1 MAAASVQRFS
11 KRIQVMP
18 LLRQAREAASTLST
32 SEVPALKSEVERMA
46 AELRRLRLAEEKA
59 AELAA
64 ALTKRCEL
72 CFDEVS
78 VEQVGSLMC
87 PNEHLICSDCS
98 PDMVRNFLERIGA
111 SDTML
116 DDHSS
121 RGGLIPCV
129 RHNPAFQ
136 PQCSRHYT
144 DQSLARALPD
154 EIFVGYRA
162 AQDDVTENRIWHQ
175 HNQRFQEEVSRMQR
189 QLEGEQAT
197 KREEAAST
205 EFLRRQYPNAKMCP
219 RCRCGPVINENC
231 FDLQSHHNE
240 ASSLASKVKD
250 ASVTELQG
258 VVTNL
263 PPEDRDKVKAA
274 LDLVPRPPKNCRRRV
289 KCGGKTFA
297 PFGLRDDFQPP
308 DPAKTKDFTPYQ
320 PEDGLPEKVDLRN
333 FMSPI
338 EDQSQT
344 NSCCANAVAGAFE
357 YINCKHA
364 GETGDT
370 RGDVS
375 RLFIYYVG
383 RKKDMADEG
392 AMWGKKNSKRAPK
405 DEGMTIQAAISAM
418 QVSGACLAE
427 SWPYDLDKVN
437 EKPGEECFKE
447 AQRYRVLAAER
458 VPMDLDA
465 MRQCLA
471 RGNPIIFGLML
482 TDSFFRPGRGGF
494 VSTPNKTDK
503 RAAQH
508 GLHAMLLVGYNDR
521 QQVFIVRNSWG
532 ESWGDRG
539 YGYVG
544 YDYIA
549 NMDYNFLQ
557 QFTITGLTNAD
568 FTPGPDDGEDFDITD
583 NTDDVSGV
591 ISAPA
596 EPVRP
601 PSVERAEEL
610 DSVTIKL
617 HPTFKDPVR
626 VRQEPPFEFQSRG
639 WGTFD
644 IVVLLKWKN
653 GSIHRT
659 SWELQFDQPDASR
672 PLDLP
677 RAAPAAP
684 AVPAAPAAPAA
695 PVPPRTVPEGTMA
708 PSVEVP
714 PVAPWEEEHRDV
726 FEARGSIDTS
736 AGTTDDD
743 PTRASICERLRST
756 AYLPHSHP
764 QFMFGPTE
772 FEDQPEVMAAKVK
785 ELARLMLMSRKT
797 VAYTGAGISAAVIG
811 QAALSGQHTV
821 GWKADTRAAPPTFT
835 HHALGFLGRQGLL
848 HGWVQQNHDGLP
860 QKAGFPQERINE
872 IHGSW
877 YDPGNPV
884 VKYSGTLHETWLQMA
899 FVATKTADRSLQ
911 PSAPPEG
918 VLAPGAWVM
927 LRRGGRSFKGCVT
940 KVEEKDFQA
949 RFRPAADDDSEEEDD
964 AWEEKG
970 ATSSD
975 RLGEVVT
982 ISKSEK
988 FDLLPSVGGGLGTV
1002 IMNLQQT
1009 AQDGKMTLRLFGKS
1023 DEILR
1028 LLLPELG
1035 FGLSIVKPPVW
1046 PKVSRALVPYDAEG
1060 RRLPPRAKRMWLDL
1074 SRGQEVRLTPGHN
1087 IQGAKQ
1093 PQYMHIG
1100 AAKPITVK
1108 GETRKP
1114 GVGLGRV
1121 VNRCDK
1127 TCSFVLQIEGVQMLG
1142 FCEGMN

>member
-1 MAAASVQRFS
+1 MASATTG
-11 KRIQVMP
+11 P
-18 LLRQAREAASTLST
+18 ST
-32 SEVPALKSEVERMA
+32 S
-46 AELRRLRLAEEKA
+46 
-59 AELAA
+59 
-64 ALTKRCEL
+64 
-72 CFDEVS
+72 
-78 VEQVGSLMC
+78 G
-87 PNEHLICSDCS
+87 
-98 PDMVRNFLERIGA
+98 
-111 SDTML
+111 
-116 DDHSS
+116 
-121 RGGLIPCV
+121 
-129 RHNPAFQ
+129 
-136 PQCSRHYT
+136 
-144 DQSLARALPD
+144 
-154 EIFVGYRA
+154 
-162 AQDDVTENRIWHQ
+162 
-175 HNQRFQEEVSRMQR
+175 
-189 QLEGEQAT
+189 
-197 KREEAAST
+197 
-205 EFLRRQYPNAKMCP
+205 
-219 RCRCGPVINENC
+219 
-231 FDLQSHHNE
+231 
-240 ASSLASKVKD
+240 
-250 ASVTELQG
+250 
-258 VVTNL
+258 
-263 PPEDRDKVKAA
+263 
-274 LDLVPRPPKNCRRRV
+274 VPR
-289 KCGGKTFA
+289 KT
-297 PFGLRDDFQPP
+297 
-308 DPAKTKDFTPYQ
+308 
-320 PEDGLPEKVDLRN
+320 
-333 FMSPI
+333 
-338 EDQSQT
+338 
-344 NSCCANAVAGAFE
+344 
-357 YINCKHA
+357 
-364 GETGDT
+364 
-370 RGDVS
+370 
-375 RLFIYYVG
+375 
-383 RKKDMADEG
+383 
-392 AMWGKKNSKRAPK
+392 
-405 DEGMTIQAAISAM
+405 
-418 QVSGACLAE
+418 
-427 SWPYDLDKVN
+427 
-437 EKPGEECFKE
+437 PGEVCV
-447 AQRYRVLAAER
+447 Q
-458 VPMDLDA
+458 
-465 MRQCLA
+465 
-471 RGNPIIFGLML
+471 
-482 TDSFFRPGRGGF
+482 
-494 VSTPNKTDK
+494 
-503 RAAQH
+503 
-508 GLHAMLLVGYNDR
+508 
-521 QQVFIVRNSWG
+521 
-532 ESWGDRG
+532 
-539 YGYVG
+539 
-544 YDYIA
+544 
-549 NMDYNFLQ
+549 
-557 QFTITGLTNAD
+557 
-568 FTPGPDDGEDFDITD
+568 
-583 NTDDVSGV
+583 
-591 ISAPA
+591 
-596 EPVRP
+596 
-601 PSVERAEEL
+601 EL

-726 FEARGSIDTS
+726 FEARGSIVGVDSADEAMVEAAEEEATDGPGPPPELLRDTS

-764 QFMFGPTE
+764 QFMFGRGYGGPLNAPKVLWRSDQPPRKDHSCPKWLTATE

-884 VKYSGTLHETWLQMA
+884 VKYSGTLHERSYPWMREDADTADLCLVLGTSLGGLNADQ
-899 FVATKTADRSLQ
+899 VATKTADRSLQ

-949 RFRPAADDDSEEEDD
+949 RFRPAADDDSEEED
-964 AWEEKG
+964 
-970 ATSSD
+970 D

-1127 TCSFVLQIEGVQMLG
+1127 TCSFVLQIEGVQMRLG
-1142 FCEGMN
+1142 IWWLESAMRGGVPVLPLVNQAPSFEE

>member
-1 MAAASVQRFS
+1 MALVLGNS
-11 KRIQVMP
+11 
-18 LLRQAREAASTLST
+18 
-32 SEVPALKSEVERMA
+32 
-46 AELRRLRLAEEKA
+46 
-59 AELAA
+59 
-64 ALTKRCEL
+64 
-72 CFDEVS
+72 
-78 VEQVGSLMC
+78 
-87 PNEHLICSDCS
+87 CS
-98 PDMVRNFLERIGA
+98 PAKDGKRYNWTFYVRGA
-111 SDTML
+111 T
-116 DDHSS
+116 
-121 RGGLIPCV
+121 
-129 RHNPAFQ
+129 
-136 PQCSRHYT
+136 
-144 DQSLARALPD
+144 
-154 EIFVGYRA
+154 
-162 AQDDVTENRIWHQ
+162 
-175 HNQRFQEEVSRMQR
+175 
-189 QLEGEQAT
+189 
-197 KREEAAST
+197 
-205 EFLRRQYPNAKMCP
+205 
-219 RCRCGPVINENC
+219 
-231 FDLQSHHNE
+231 
-240 ASSLASKVKD
+240 
-250 ASVTELQG
+250 
-258 VVTNL
+258 
-263 PPEDRDKVKAA
+263 
-274 LDLVPRPPKNCRRRV
+274 
-289 KCGGKTFA
+289 
-297 PFGLRDDFQPP
+297 
-308 DPAKTKDFTPYQ
+308 
-320 PEDGLPEKVDLRN
+320 
-333 FMSPI
+333 
-338 EDQSQT
+338 
-344 NSCCANAVAGAFE
+344 
-357 YINCKHA
+357 
-364 GETGDT
+364 
-370 RGDVS
+370 
-375 RLFIYYVG
+375 
-383 RKKDMADEG
+383 
-392 AMWGKKNSKRAPK
+392 
-405 DEGMTIQAAISAM
+405 
-418 QVSGACLAE
+418 
-427 SWPYDLDKVN
+427 
-437 EKPGEECFKE
+437 
-447 AQRYRVLAAER
+447 
-458 VPMDLDA
+458 
-465 MRQCLA
+465 
-471 RGNPIIFGLML
+471 
-482 TDSFFRPGRGGF
+482 
-494 VSTPNKTDK
+494 
-503 RAAQH
+503 
-508 GLHAMLLVGYNDR
+508 
-521 QQVFIVRNSWG
+521 
-532 ESWGDRG
+532 
-539 YGYVG
+539 
-544 YDYIA
+544 
-549 NMDYNFLQ
+549 
-557 QFTITGLTNAD
+557 
-568 FTPGPDDGEDFDITD
+568 
-583 NTDDVSGV
+583 
-591 ISAPA
+591 
-596 EPVRP
+596 
-601 PSVERAEEL
+601 EEL

-677 RAAPAAP
+677 RAAPA
-684 AVPAAPAAPAA
+684 
-695 PVPPRTVPEGTMA
+695 GTMA

-726 FEARGSIDTS
+726 FEARGSIVGVDSADEAMVEAAEEEATDGPGPPPELLRDTS

-764 QFMFGPTE
+764 QFMFGRGYGGPLNAPKVLWRSDQPPRKDHSCPKWLTATE

-884 VKYSGTLHETWLQMA
+884 VKYSGTLHERSYPWMREDADTADLCLVLGTSLGGLNADQ
-899 FVATKTADRSLQ
+899 VATKTADRSLQ

-949 RFRPAADDDSEEEDD
+949 RFRPAADDDSEEED
-964 AWEEKG
+964 
-970 ATSSD
+970 D

-1127 TCSFVLQIEGVQMLG
+1127 TCSFVLQIEGVQMRLG
-1142 FCEGMN
+1142 IWWLESAMRGGVPVLPLVNQACAPAGQPQRGIVTWIKCVISMFLDFFLFFVSSLGVIFASLLQQTCEIPLWWFLAFVGVVASVSAVLYARMSWMEYGSDRIWMLYGFLTFAVFLLQGGTMVWGGYLCWLAMQSTECAADVLNFTLVCTGLLAIIEFIGFISVYFVFIPSFMIQLRAAAKFT